1 VFLWEAVFVAAGRL
15 ATKLSQ
21 KALCR
26 CHKSDTGREKSH
38 PISEI
43 LSKAQRL
50 I

>member
-1 VFLWEAVFVAAGRL
+1 MSRL
-15 ATKLSQ
+15 AVWQTKLSQ

-26 CHKSDTGREKSH
+26 CHKSDTGREKPH
-38 PISEI
+38 PIFKI